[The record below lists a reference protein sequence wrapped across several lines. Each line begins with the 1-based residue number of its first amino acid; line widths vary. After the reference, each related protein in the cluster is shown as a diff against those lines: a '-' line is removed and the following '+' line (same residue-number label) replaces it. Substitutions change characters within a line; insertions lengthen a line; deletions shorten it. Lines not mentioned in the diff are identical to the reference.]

1 MRKYVLRLLPLYLD
15 FIWIWTVIGLVD
27 YLSEGLIGGIFGD
40 ENAVLGGA
48 VVSLLIAVVLA
59 VTNLSIGERL
69 LHYAK
74 WEEESGVKS
83 RQWPNL
89 LLGTMLFL
97 SGLKEIVGW
106 TEPGTGMP
114 AFFLVEETPLKIA
127 VLTLYGVANLVGGV
141 MLLGFYRGA
150 KLYNWILLAVVTIP
164 GLASYIFFRA
174 EMIAALMA
182 RRDNQGLPMDAE
194 RAETYINAGPV
205 LFLAIMVLMAVILYF
220 CRERQA

>member
-15 FIWIWTVIGLVD
+15 FIWVWTVIGLVD

-40 ENAVLGGA
+40 ENAALGGA

-59 VTNLSIGERL
+59 VINLSIGERL

-74 WEEESGVKS
+74 WEDERGVKV

-89 LLGTMLFL
+89 LLGTILFL
-97 SGLKEIVGW
+97 SGLKEIVRW
-106 TEPGTGMP
+106 IEPGTGIP

-127 VLTLYGVANLVGGV
+127 VLTLFGVANLVGGV
-141 MLLGFYRGA
+141 MLLGFHRGA
-150 KLYNWILLAVVTIP
+150 KLFNAILLAVATVS

-174 EMIAALMA
+174 EMIAALVA
-182 RRDNQGLPMDAE
+182 RRDNHGLPMDAE
-194 RAETYINAGPV
+194 RAETYISAGPV
-205 LFLAIMVLMAVILYF
+205 FFLTFTLLMAALLYF